1 MNRFNEKFG
10 KNFYALSAAA
20 RQMLLDYPWRGNV
33 RELRNA
39 IERVIL
45 MEDGKEIQPAHL
57 TFLGLTQPGN
67 RLQAAVEPGMR
78 LPAAGLNL
86 DELIKGLIIQALK
99 LSNGNRTRAARFLGI
114 SRPTLI
120 YRLEK
125 YGIEL

>member
-1 MNRFNEKFG
+1 M
-10 KNFYALSAAA
+10 KNSAKIFVGISAAV
-20 RQMLLDYPWRGNV
+20 RQMLLNYPWRGNV

-45 MEDGKEIQPAHL
+45 MEDAKEIQAAHL
-57 TFLGLTQPGN
+57 TFLGLNQPEN
-67 RLQAAVEPGMR
+67 DLKAVVEPGMK

-86 DELIKGLIIQALK
+86 DELIKGLIIQALE
-99 LSNGNRTRAARFLGI
+99 LSHGNRTRAARLLGI

-125 YGIEL
+125 YGIEV

>member
-1 MNRFNEKFG
+1 
-10 KNFYALSAAA
+10 
-20 RQMLLDYPWRGNV
+20 LLDYPWRGNV

-45 MEDGKEIQPAHL
+45 MEEAEEIQPAHL
-57 TFLGLTQPGN
+57 TFLGITQPEN
-67 RLQAAVEPGMR
+67 RPQAAAVPGLK
-78 LPAAGLNL
+78 LPPGGLNL
-86 DELIKGLIIQALK
+86 DEVIKGLIIQALE
-99 LSNGNRTRAARFLGI
+99 LSSGNRTRAAKFLGI